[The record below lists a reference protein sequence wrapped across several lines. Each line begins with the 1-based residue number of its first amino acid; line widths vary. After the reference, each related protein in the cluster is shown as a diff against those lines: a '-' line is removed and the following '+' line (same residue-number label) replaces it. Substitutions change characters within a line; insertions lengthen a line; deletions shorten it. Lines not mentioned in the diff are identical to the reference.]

1 MSEVNPIMVQTL
13 AKMTGKTEEEVLKFL
28 EKKDVEQLQVV
39 SDLSKTQT
47 LNAPKVELP
56 KELQNKTVPLPVET
70 PDAKVNEVAKVLA
83 PVEEVITEEVP
94 IEDLTQEQLE
104 EVDENQFASTSI
116 RVGSKVRC
124 TWQPNAGKGKIK
136 WVGKTGTVVQKLS
149 DSGVSIYLVEF
160 PAGKI
165 PFSRLNK
172 KTGKLERG
180 YSIKKLQQ
188 WMDEN
193 NIEEVF

>member
-1 MSEVNPIMVQTL
+1 MSNVNPIMVQTL
-13 AKMTGKTEEEVLKFL
+13 AKMTGKSEEEVLKFL
-28 EKKDVEQLQVV
+28 EKKEEVHVTEKMTAPQHVPVVKESSEQTTTDAPVPFA
-39 SDLSKTQT
+39 KETPQT
-47 LNAPKVELP
+47 IIITAKAPEPKV
-56 KELQNKTVPLPVET
+56 
-70 PDAKVNEVAKVLA
+70 VAD
-83 PVEEVITEEVP
+83 EVITEEVP
-94 IEDLTQEQLE
+94 IDQLTPEQLE
-104 EVDENQFASTSI
+104 ETDENQFASTSI
-116 RVGSKVRC
+116 RVGSKVRV

-136 WVGKTGTVVQKLS
+136 WVGKTGTVIQKLS

-180 YSIKKLQQ
+180 YSTKKLQQ